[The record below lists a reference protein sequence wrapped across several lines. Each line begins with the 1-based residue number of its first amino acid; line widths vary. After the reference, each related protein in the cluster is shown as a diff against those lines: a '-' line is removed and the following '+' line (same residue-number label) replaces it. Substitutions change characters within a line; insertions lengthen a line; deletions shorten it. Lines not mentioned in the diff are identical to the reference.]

1 MYEKKENFLNVIIFK
16 SSLRKNNIESMRQIK
31 YCIDNKIEL
40 SSFIKF
46 RVKILYKSL
55 NVCQALLYMLTV
67 KYNL

>member
-1 MYEKKENFLNVIIFK
+1 MSVKKKKFLNVIIFK